1 MHLGHARTALVTWLR
16 ARKLGGEIL
25 MRIEDIDQP
34 RVVAGSADA
43 ICRDLEW
50 LGLGWDEGP
59 VFQSAHTDSY
69 ERALDVLQS
78 AGLVYPCT
86 CSRKDIAKIASAP
99 HGDEGPR
106 YPGTCRGGASKPGK
120 PAALR
125 FIFDDPA
132 PGFDDAI
139 CGAHPAGRNGG
150 DFVLRRADGT
160 WAYHL
165 AVVVDDASAD
175 ITEVIRA
182 ADLLPSTPRQIAL
195 YRALGHEVPRFAHV
209 GLVVDERGTRLSKR
223 HGATPIES
231 LRAQGRTSEQI
242 IGELAFSL
250 GLMPSSAPVRAA
262 ELISGFQLT
271 EISGSS
277 FTWNA
282 GG

>member
-25 MRIEDIDQP
+25 MRIEDIDRP
-34 RVVAGSADA
+34 RVVAGAADA

-59 VFQSAHTDSY
+59 VFQSARTDSY

-106 YPGTCRGGASKPGK
+106 YPNTCRGGVSKPGK

-125 FIFDDPA
+125 FVLDDPA

-139 CGAHPAGRNGG
+139 CGIHPAGRGGG

-165 AVVVDDASAD
+165 AVVADDASAH

-182 ADLLPSTPRQIAL
+182 ADLLSSTPRQIAL

-209 GLVVDERGTRLSKR
+209 GLVVDERGKRLSKR

-250 GLMPSSAPVRAA
+250 ELMPSSAPVRAA

>member
-16 ARKLGGEIL
+16 ARKLDGEIL
-25 MRIEDIDQP
+25 MRIEDIDRP
-34 RVVAGSADA
+34 RVVAGAADA

-59 VFQSAHTDSY
+59 VFQSARTDAY

-78 AGLVYPCT
+78 AELVYPCT

-106 YPGTCRGGASKPGK
+106 YPGICRGGVSNPGK

-139 CGAHPAGRNGG
+139 CGKHPAGRSSG

-182 ADLLPSTPRQIAL
+182 ADLLSSTPRQIAL
-195 YRALGHEVPRFAHV
+195 YRALGYEVPRFAHV
-209 GLVVDERGTRLSKR
+209 GLVVDERGKRLSKR

-231 LRAQGRTSEQI
+231 FRARGRTSEQI

-262 ELISGFQLT
+262 DLISGFQLT